1 MNFTKQY
8 KYLNFISS
16 KNITKLKRIRQELKR
31 DISDDDRKTKLELI
45 DIMIEG
51 KETLMRGAK
60 RLWELN

>member
-8 KYLNFISS
+8 KYINFISS
-16 KNITKLKRIRQELKR
+16 KNITKLKRMRQELKR
-31 DISDDDRKTKLELI
+31 DKSDDDRKTKLELI

-60 RLWELN
+60 RL

>member
-16 KNITKLKRIRQELKR
+16 KNITKLKRIRQELKM

-60 RLWELN
+60 RL